1 MWPQFPHLSHEAN
14 DAASR
19 RGWKGGFGDTYPEG
33 APHAWHAPCAQQT
46 PNVNGG
52 STIQRVQ
59 PRPVRLEGGGVSG
72 GNQETEGRMS
82 KYFPTPAKHSTL
94 CLRQGPWTPTATNT
108 GGPTKLKRTVPG
120 SCPGCALSRQYPSPP
135 RTSAFFSIHWKE
147 WQWLPHRVA
156 PRLGTVLCT
165 WNAAVRG
172 RRDGWRDRSAGN
184 TGAPLVLHT
193 DSGSA
198 SRPPQPFGA
207 EGGPSC
213 PPRARG
219 LAGGQHTCTQ
229 EIP

>member
-1 MWPQFPHLSHEAN
+1 
-14 DAASR
+14 
-19 RGWKGGFGDTYPEG
+19 
-33 APHAWHAPCAQQT
+33 
-46 PNVNGG
+46 
-52 STIQRVQ
+52 
-59 PRPVRLEGGGVSG
+59 
-72 GNQETEGRMS
+72 MS
-82 KYFPTPAKHSTL
+82 KYFPTPAKHTA
-94 CLRQGPWTPTATNT
+94 PWTPTATNT

-172 RRDGWRDRSAGN
+172 RRDGWSDRSAGN

-198 SRPPQPFGA
+198 SRPPQPFGS

-213 PPRARG
+213 PPRAQG
-219 LAGGQHTCTQ
+219 LVAASTPAHKRSREGATHGHTLSVPFAHTLTHTHTLPGAARMSPSELGGSSRPHPQGCA
-229 EIP
+229 EDASCSPAVGSGWK